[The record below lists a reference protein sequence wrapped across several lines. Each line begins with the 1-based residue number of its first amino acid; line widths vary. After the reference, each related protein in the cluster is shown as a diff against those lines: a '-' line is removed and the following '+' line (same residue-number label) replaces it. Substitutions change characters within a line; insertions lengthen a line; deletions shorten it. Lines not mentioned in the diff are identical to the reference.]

1 MTASYRITTG
11 DGRSTEELV
20 AAGHYGYAHS
30 CVDSENFPVRKV
42 EAGQVREIVLLAF
55 DHDVTSDEATTA
67 AARVGLERPTYEDAL
82 YFGIAYP
89 DVQRERPVVFLHDPW
104 FGFFGRRDVLCL
116 WSNAGRREL
125 GLEGFDDRWGRQYR
139 FAFARAGEAGAMT
152 ARLATVDSETT
163 GDPGRFRTLA
173 DLERELGN
181 LRASRESGRVALIVR
196 RGEGGLRETP
206 DRIWLSPETGVTGD
220 TWGRQ
225 PNRGQDMQ
233 IAVMQADVAELVA
246 NGQPL
251 TLFGDSLFLEL
262 DLSTPNLPAGSRVRV
277 GGAVLEVTPVP
288 HNGCRKFQ
296 GRFGQDALRFVS
308 MKELRHR
315 NLRGIYMRVVEPGE
329 AGPGDAVEV
338 MGRPAAT
345 AQP

>member
-1 MTASYRITTG
+1 MTTASYRITIG

-20 AAGHYGYAHS
+20 AAGRYGYSHS
-30 CVDSENFPVRKV
+30 CVTSDNFPVRKV
-42 EAGQVREIVLLAF
+42 EAGQAREIVLLAF
-55 DHDVTSDEATTA
+55 DHDVTSAEATTA
-67 AARVGLERPTYEDAL
+67 AARLGLERPTYEDAL

-89 DVQRERPVVFLHDPW
+89 DVQCERPVIFLHDPW

-125 GLEGFDDRWGRQYR
+125 GLEGFDDRWGREYR
-139 FAFARAGEAGAMT
+139 FAFVRAGEAAMS
-152 ARLATVDSETT
+152 ARVAAVDSDTM
-163 GDPGRFRTLA
+163 GDPTRFRTLD
-173 DLERELGN
+173 DLERELGAR
-181 LRASRESGRVALIVR
+181 RAPQERGRVVLVVR
-196 RGEGGLRETP
+196 RGEAGVRETP
-206 DRIWLSPETGVTGD
+206 ERIWLSPESGVTGD

-225 PNRGQDMQ
+225 PNRRRDMQ

-251 TLFGDSLFLEL
+251 TLFGDSLFLDL
-262 DLSTPNLPAGSRVRV
+262 DLSTPNLPAGTRVRV
-277 GGAVLEVTPVP
+277 GAAVLEVTPVP

-296 GRFGQDALRFVS
+296 GRFGPDALRFVS

-315 NLRGIYMRVVEPGE
+315 NLRGIYMQVVEPGE
-329 AGPGDAVEV
+329 AGPGDPVTVA
-338 MGRPAAT
+338 RPPVR